1 MREYKVELAVPFVY
15 YVEAESL
22 EDAIDIAYEEY
33 AYGEDL
39 ISTAYEAEVVSV
51 KEV

>member
-1 MREYKVELAVPFVY
+1 MREYKVELAVPFIY

-22 EDAIDIAYEEY
+22 EDAIDKAQEEFIY
-33 AYGEDL
+33 SEDL

>member
-1 MREYKVELAVPFVY
+1 MREYKVKLAIPFVY
-15 YVEAESL
+15 YVEAETL
-22 EDAIDIAYEEY
+22 EDAIDMAQEEFLYE
-33 AYGEDL
+33 EDL